1 MFTRITT
8 ENTYQNQKQNKKKLH
23 ELTKQ
28 EKLRKQKLASF
39 HFKSFSQ
46 LENKCT
52 ANSLNFLNK
61 QI

>member
-28 EKLRKQKLASF
+28 EKFKETEVSKFSFQIFLTIRKQVYCK
-39 HFKSFSQ
+39 
-46 LENKCT
+46 
-52 ANSLNFLNK
+52 
-61 QI
+61 